1 MHNSTHR
8 MNHLQAAGHAGL
20 AARSARRAQQG
31 FTLVEM
37 MIVAAVIAI
46 LAAIAYPAYTGQLLK
61 SQRAEG
67 KAALMRAAQ
76 LLERSFT
83 QNGSYPA
90 GATSLATL
98 YGTAAGTPIY
108 SSPDNPLS
116 ATLGKF
122 QIVYVPEVGVA
133 PVDFVLRATPQ
144 VAAISDTECPT
155 LGIDSRGR
163 RLVSDAVPTAG
174 NRCWR

>member
-1 MHNSTHR
+1 MKSLIPLMRGRST
-8 MNHLQAAGHAGL
+8 
-20 AARSARRAQQG
+20 RRPQHG

-46 LAAIAYPAYTGQLLK
+46 LAAIAYPSYTGQMLK
-61 SQRAEG
+61 AQRAEG

-83 QNGSYPA
+83 QNGAYPS
-90 GATSLATL
+90 GADSLATL
-98 YGTAAGTPIY
+98 YGAAAGTAIY
-108 SSPDNPLS
+108 SHTDNPLS

-122 QIVYVPEVGVA
+122 QITYIPTAGAA
-133 PVDFVLRATPQ
+133 PVEFELRTTPQ
-144 VAAISDTECPT
+144 TIALTDTDCPT

-163 RLVSDAVPTAG
+163 RLVSGAVPAAAS
-174 NRCWR
+174 RCWR

>member
-1 MHNSTHR
+1 
-8 MNHLQAAGHAGL
+8 
-20 AARSARRAQQG
+20 
-31 FTLVEM
+31 

-46 LAAIAYPAYTGQLLK
+46 LAAIAYPSYTEQMRK

-90 GATSLATL
+90 GAAALATL
-98 YGTAAGTPIY
+98 YGAASGTSVY
-108 SSPDNPLS
+108 SHPGQPAVGRLS
-116 ATLGKF
+116 ASSC
-122 QIVYVPEVGVA
+122 VEYVPAAGVA
-133 PVDFVLRATPQ
+133 PVEFELRATPQ
-144 VAAISDTECPT
+144 SHAISDADCPT

-163 RLVSDAVPTAG
+163 RLVSGSPAPTTS
-174 NRCWR
+174 RCWR